1 MRTYSGRFVRS
12 QRGQGMVEYILIVA
26 LIALVAIA
34 GIKLFGGKLSQMF
47 NDKAKQLEQETG
59 GGGDQ

>member
-1 MRTYSGRFVRS
+1 MRNERRRFVRP
-12 QRGQGMVEYILIVA
+12 QQGQGMVEYILIVA

-47 NDKAKQLEQETG
+47 TEKAKEIGQETG
-59 GGGDQ
+59 VQE